1 MPRTTEQRVAKAMQK
16 EAEVRDIMGQYNLDR
31 YPPIADGDEGD
42 VRIKVDD
49 VWRGLS
55 ASDSY
60 LYGAWMR
67 ACWRTTKRISSSLEL
82 AHQSLNEYKQC
93 KHKHRAA
100 QADDVVREAIN
111 GEQRLD
117 SLMDDTERL
126 GIIHAHAT
134 MYIDHIATAAHNAEG
149 LPIAYGGLREFV
161 DSLPVSTRPA
171 TPEPGD

>member
-31 YPPIADGDEGD
+31 YPQIADGGEGD
-42 VRIKVDD
+42 VRIMVDN

-67 ACWRTTKRISSSLEL
+67 ACWRTTRRISSSLEL
-82 AHQSLNEYKQC
+82 AHKSLNEYKQC
-93 KHKHRAA
+93 RHKHRAA
-100 QADDVVREAIN
+100 QADDVVREVIN
-111 GEQRLD
+111 RKQGLD
-117 SLMDDTERL
+117 SLKGDTGRL
-126 GIIHAHAT
+126 EVIDTHAT
-134 MYIDHIATAAHNAEG
+134 NYIDHISMAAHNAEG